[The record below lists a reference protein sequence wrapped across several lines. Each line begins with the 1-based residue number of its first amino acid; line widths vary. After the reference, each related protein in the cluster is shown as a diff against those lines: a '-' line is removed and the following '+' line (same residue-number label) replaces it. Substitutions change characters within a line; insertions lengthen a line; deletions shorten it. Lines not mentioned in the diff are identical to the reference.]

1 MLAGVTD
8 VGKRGGPGAAS
19 GRPPSRSVSV
29 AVVRGAARRR
39 SVESCPLMF
48 EDFAEKTVVAIKKA
62 EELAQQLGD
71 ESVATGHLIY
81 GLTVDRSVCL
91 HHIFQDL
98 NVDPDMFSG
107 YVQSLPR
114 EPGVPNGPYNRHVR
128 TVFERAKDAAQQLGS
143 KKVEPEH
150 LALALLSVKAGS
162 CYETLKEFSIDPQ
175 YVQTLILQAMGL
187 DPEMV
192 PEWF

>member
-1 MLAGVTD
+1 
-8 VGKRGGPGAAS
+8 
-19 GRPPSRSVSV
+19 
-29 AVVRGAARRR
+29 
-39 SVESCPLMF
+39 MF
-48 EDFAEKTVVAIKKA
+48 EDFDEKAVLATQKA
-62 EELAQQLGD
+62 QELAQQLQD

-81 GLTVDRSVCL
+81 GLTADQSVCL
-91 HHIFQDL
+91 HHIFHDL

-114 EPGVPNGPYNRHVR
+114 EPEVPNGPWNRHCH
-128 TVFERAKDAAQQLGS
+128 TVFDRAKDAAQQLGS
-143 KKVEPEH
+143 KQVRPEH
-150 LALALLSVKAGS
+150 MALAVLSIKAGS
-162 CYETLKEFSIDPQ
+162 CYETLKEFSIDPE

>member
-1 MLAGVTD
+1 
-8 VGKRGGPGAAS
+8 
-19 GRPPSRSVSV
+19 
-29 AVVRGAARRR
+29 
-39 SVESCPLMF
+39 MF

-71 ESVATGHLIY
+71 ESVATGHVIY
-81 GLTVDRSVCL
+81 GLTIDRSVCL

-114 EPGVPNGPYNRHVR
+114 EPAVPNGPYNRHVR
-128 TVFERAKDAAQQLGS
+128 TVFERGKDAAQQLGS
-143 KKVEPEH
+143 KRVDPEH

-162 CYETLKEFSIDPQ
+162 CYETLKEFSIDPE

>member
-1 MLAGVTD
+1 
-8 VGKRGGPGAAS
+8 
-19 GRPPSRSVSV
+19 
-29 AVVRGAARRR
+29 
-39 SVESCPLMF
+39 MF
-48 EDFAEKTVVAIKKA
+48 EDFAEKTVQAIKKA
-62 EELAQQLGD
+62 EELAKQLGD

-81 GLTVDRSVCL
+81 GLTVDKSVCL

-114 EPGVPNGPYNRHVR
+114 EPAAMSGPYNRHVN

-143 KKVEPEH
+143 KKVQPEH

-162 CYETLKEFSIDPQ
+162 CYETLKEFSIDPA
-175 YVQTLILQAMGL
+175 YVQTLILQAMGV

-192 PEWF
+192 PDWF

>member
-1 MLAGVTD
+1 
-8 VGKRGGPGAAS
+8 
-19 GRPPSRSVSV
+19 
-29 AVVRGAARRR
+29 
-39 SVESCPLMF
+39 MF
-48 EDFAEKTVVAIKKA
+48 EDFAPKTIQATKKA
-62 EELAQQLGD
+62 EELAQQLKD
-71 ESVATGHLIY
+71 QSVATGHLIY

-114 EPGVPNGPYNRHVR
+114 EPEVPNGPWNRHCL
-128 TVFERAKDAAQQLGS
+128 TVFERAHDAAKQLGS
-143 KKVEPEH
+143 KSVEPEH
-150 LALALLSVKAGS
+150 LALAVLSIKAGS
-162 CYETLKEFSIDPQ
+162 CYETLKEFSIDPD
-175 YVQTLILQAMGL
+175 YVQALILQAMGL

>member
-1 MLAGVTD
+1 
-8 VGKRGGPGAAS
+8 
-19 GRPPSRSVSV
+19 
-29 AVVRGAARRR
+29 
-39 SVESCPLMF
+39 MF
-48 EDFAEKTVVAIKKA
+48 EDFAEKTVQAVKRA
-62 EELAQQLGD
+62 EELAQQLQD

-81 GLTVDRSVCL
+81 GLTADRSTCL
-91 HHIFQDL
+91 HFIFQDL

-114 EPGVPNGPYNRHVR
+114 EPEVSNGPYNRHVH
-128 TVFERAKDAAQQLGS
+128 TAFERARDAAHDLGS
-143 KKVEPEH
+143 KTVEPEH

-162 CYETLKEFSIDPQ
+162 CYETLKEFSIDPD
-175 YVQTLILQAMGL
+175 YVQGLILQAMGL